1 MKVEKVVIDHIDIPS
16 RLRAVDDTKAAA
28 LAESIGAIGLQQPIT
43 LWAEPDGAFHL
54 VAGAH
59 RLSAAR
65 VLGWHDIDAVFMDAD
80 DIDRQLWEID
90 ENLMRSELTPTQQ
103 AEHLAKRKELW
114 EARNLGGTNCPGKK
128 PQHNKGF
135 SGETSEITGTD
146 KRVVNRAV
154 ARAEKVPEDIRDE
167 IRGTDLDKG
176 VVLDDLARTAPE
188 KQRERLQEFKT
199 GRASKIDADVKDR
212 AAKSAAETI
221 AEHVPGEWWDGLKAN
236 LYAAGAKNVADALT
250 NVTGEAIM
258 DRRYHQGLSG

>member
-114 EARNLGGTNCPGKK
+114 EARKE
-128 PQHNKGF
+128 
-135 SGETSEITGTD
+135 SGRNPPTSRKHFAADTEGNTGVS
-146 KRVVNRAV
+146 KRRVNEAV

>member
-1 MKVEKVVIDHIDIPS
+1 MRVEAVDVSHIDVS
-16 RLRAVDDTKAAA
+16 ARLRAVDESKVRW
-28 LAESIGAIGLQQPIT
+28 LADSIAAIGLQQPIT
-43 LWAEPDGAFHL
+43 IWAVPDGPFNL

-59 RLSAAR
+59 RLAA
-65 VLGWHDIDAVFMDAD
+65 VKSLGIAEIDAIFTDAD

-114 EARNLGGTNCPGKK
+114 GARSGRIPPTKK
-128 PQHNKGF
+128 F
-135 SGETSEITGTD
+135 AASTEEVTGVS
-146 KRVVNRAV
+146 KRRINEAV

-176 VVLDDLARTAPE
+176 VVLDDIARTPPE
-188 KQRERLQEFKT
+188 RQHERLQEFKT
-199 GRASKIDADVKDR
+199 GRASRIDADVKDR

-236 LYAAGAKNVADALT
+236 LYAAGAKNVAEALSE
-250 NVTGEAIM
+250 GQQRKAA
-258 DRRYHQGLSG
+258 